1 MELIDHTPES
11 VDIHLDRHELDTLLV
26 LVEEGRLSLNRQEPT
41 SQALDE
47 LLRTALA
54 MMNHSNKQDA
64 THH

>member
-54 MMNHSNKQDA
+54 MMNRSNQLEA